1 MNQLRPLALGLVFL
15 VGGCVDHQGS
25 ITGSRVSTLDVELV
39 SPAADQ
45 LGSPMAPVSIQ
56 QATFNLTAYDD
67 TGKIVAEDMTADVYI
82 SFGGVK
88 TGADTACGAD
98 DNGAPIQ
105 TVQLTQGQ
113 LKNQTVALPSAF
125 GSTSLWIEDP
135 KSGATG
141 ASPTIYFRNA
151 TIPEVQKPADLT
163 APNATFCSPFN
174 GKFLTFD
181 TPSPGG
187 QFVVTSVFG
196 NAFAV
201 TDTGAT
207 SFNSIYLFAFG
218 QPPPYIV
225 EGAVVTSFSG
235 NYSKFVGFTELN
247 FPLFN
252 VDQSAPLAT
261 VPAPVVLQYTDLAN
275 VTTMLGNDA
284 GVVQYTGTICD
295 PDPANPTNDP
305 NIAKTDM
312 SWETYNQF
320 VVDGDGTCDSFTNL
334 AVELPAKVLGSF
346 DPTKVVGKTA
356 TFVGLL
362 QNHSGQNAYYDGS
375 GNMIA
380 CSDSN
385 PCVSGSCVNGFCY
398 KGAYNFW
405 TLLPRRPEDVTVS
418 P

>member
-1 MNQLRPLALGLVFL
+1 M
-15 VGGCVDHQGS
+15 
-25 ITGSRVSTLDVELV
+25 
-39 SPAADQ
+39 
-45 LGSPMAPVSIQ
+45 
-56 QATFNLTAYDD
+56 
-67 TGKIVAEDMTADVYI
+67 
-82 SFGGVK
+82 
-88 TGADTACGAD
+88 
-98 DNGAPIQ
+98 
-105 TVQLTQGQ
+105 
-113 LKNQTVALPSAF
+113 
-125 GSTSLWIEDP
+125 
-135 KSGATG
+135 
-141 ASPTIYFRNA
+141 
-151 TIPEVQKPADLT
+151 QKPADLT

-196 NAFAV
+196 NAFSV

-261 VPAPVVLQYTDLAN
+261 VPAPVVLQFADIAN

-295 PDPANPTNDP
+295 PDPPNPTNDAT
-305 NIAKTDM
+305 IAKTDM

-320 VVDGDGTCDSFTNL
+320 VVDGNGTCDSFTNL
-334 AVELPAKVLGSF
+334 AVELPAKVLGDF

-385 PCVSGSCVNGFCY
+385 PCASGSCVNGFCY